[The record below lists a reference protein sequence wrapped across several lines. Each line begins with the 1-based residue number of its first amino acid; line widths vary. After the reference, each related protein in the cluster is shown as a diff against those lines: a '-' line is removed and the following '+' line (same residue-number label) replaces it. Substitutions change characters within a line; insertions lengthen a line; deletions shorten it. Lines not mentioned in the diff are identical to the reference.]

1 MKAPSS
7 PRERHLL
14 NVMSYM
20 PKWLPFG
27 ILGQESNRLTA
38 HSTEMMDWFPTVCT
52 GSSMFVMGLGRELN
66 APELAALFG
75 HRDTP
80 LVAKQ
85 MPVCSGFWEIPC
97 TLLRLL
103 VRKDLNV
110 YFENPSCWFP
120 AVFES
125 CKVT

>member
-27 ILGQESNRLTA
+27 ILDKSQSINRSQYRDDGLV
-38 HSTEMMDWFPTVCT
+38 PTVCT

-80 LVAKQ
+80 FGGQTDASVQ
-85 MPVCSGFWEIPC
+85 
-97 TLLRLL
+97 RLL
-103 VRKDLNV
+103 GNSMHLAEAASQKGLECL
-110 YFENPSCWFP
+110 F
-120 AVFES
+120 
-125 CKVT
+125 

>member
-27 ILGQESNRLTA
+27 ILDKSQSINRSQYRDDGLV
-38 HSTEMMDWFPTVCT
+38 PTVCT